1 MQAIQPI
8 SGSLVEIFSS
18 IQGEGPLVGFRQVF
32 IRLSGCNL
40 DCRYCDTDFQ
50 PSSVCKVETVPGSGE
65 IEIWNNPVTLER
77 VSSLIDQFTNE
88 YPRLHH
94 SISLTG
100 GEPLASIALL
110 ESWLPSL
117 KRKLPIHLE
126 TNGTLPQ
133 ELARVVE
140 DIDLISMDFKLESVS
155 GFAAMWDDHRK
166 FLQTAGKKLLC
177 AKLVVSDLS
186 SVQEVEQAARIM
198 QESAATADLI
208 LQPATVAGQTVSA
221 QHLFRL
227 QEAAVKLYPY
237 VRIIPQTHRWLG
249 LL

>member
-1 MQAIQPI
+1 MQAIQQTD
-8 SGSLVEIFSS
+8 GSLVEIFSS

-50 PSSVCKVETVPGSGE
+50 SAADCRVETVPGSGQ
-65 IEIWNNPVTLER
+65 IELWPNPVSLER
-77 VSSLIDQFTNE
+77 LEILIDQYTQT
-88 YPRLHH
+88 YPGLHH

-110 ESWLPSL
+110 ENWLPAL

-133 ELARVVE
+133 ELGQVIE
-140 DIDLISMDFKLESVS
+140 NIDLISMDFKLESVS
-155 GFAAMWDDHRK
+155 GSATPWDDHQT
-166 FLQTAGKKLLC
+166 FLQTAGDKLLC
-177 AKLVVSDLS
+177 AKLVVSAMS
-186 SVQEVEQAARIM
+186 SVEEVEHAARIM
-198 QESAATADLI
+198 QKSDMTADLI
-208 LQPATVAGQTVSA
+208 LQPMTSTDESISA
-221 QHLFRL
+221 QHLFTL
-227 QEAAVKLYPY
+227 QECAAKIYPS
-237 VRIIPQTHRWLG
+237 VRIIPQTHRWLN